1 MTISD
6 IKQWIVSADKLARP
20 INNLP
25 PLIYSETFG
34 FGDPY
39 TYENDLWKRFEQFA
53 QQHTL
58 STDLEPG
65 IYDVDKVE
73 VICKHLSGIEW
84 PYENTGRE
92 IKKSI
97 AINVELRLKQQPKT
111 LENDIIHESAK
122 KFANDKGIPITGTFY
137 EVFMGGYKSALRL
150 PIQPLNPNANAIK
163 VIEDRKR
170 EIKAKKLYDTAY
182 DGSKQAAVL
191 KELNQILKL
200 LHP

>member
-1 MTISD
+1 MTILD

-20 INNLP
+20 VN
-25 PLIYSETFG
+25 EF
-34 FGDPY
+34 
-39 TYENDLWKRFEQFA
+39 TYRYNDNWKNFEQFA
-53 QQHTL
+53 QQHIYA
-58 STDLEPG
+58 TDLEPG
-65 IYDVDKVE
+65 VYDGDKVE

-122 KFANDKGIPITGTFY
+122 KFANDKGIAITGTFY

-150 PIQPLNPNANAIK
+150 PIQPLNPNTNAIK
-163 VIEDRKR
+163 VVSDRID
-170 EIKAKKLYDTAY
+170 EIHVMLNRDSEFNV
-182 DGSKQAAVL
+182 GSQSIL
-191 KELNQILKL
+191 NELNRILKL
-200 LHP
+200 LQS